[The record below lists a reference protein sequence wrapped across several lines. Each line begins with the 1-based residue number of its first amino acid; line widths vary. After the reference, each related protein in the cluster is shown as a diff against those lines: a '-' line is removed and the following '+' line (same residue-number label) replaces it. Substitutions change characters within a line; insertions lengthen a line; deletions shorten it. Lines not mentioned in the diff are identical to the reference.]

1 MTAHMLLPDLPAYAE
16 VKAHAAALK
25 QASLERLF
33 EEDDSR
39 AEKFTLE
46 AAGLQ
51 LDYSKHLLNHDAL
64 ASLLNLATQA
74 GLSTRVSPTCLAGN
88 LSTPQRI
95 DPHCILYCGPPVARD
110 TPTNSK
116 TWWQPE
122 AACRPLRKGLTGAS
136 ILAIRA
142 RSLRMSSILG
152 LAAPT
157 SVRDWSRRH

>member
-74 GLSTRVSPTCLAGN
+74 GLRSIVDLFSGKPVNNTERSTRTAYPTAG
-88 LSTPQRI
+88 LQ
-95 DPHCILYCGPPVARD
+95 
-110 TPTNSK
+110 
-116 TWWQPE
+116 
-122 AACRPLRKGLTGAS
+122 
-136 ILAIRA
+136 
-142 RSLRMSSILG
+142 
-152 LAAPT
+152 
-157 SVRDWSRRH
+157 